1 MAYENTF
8 PLEAIRDKSLA
19 TARKMGFPTN
29 DSLPLLDDIESTK
42 TAGEVV
48 DRLLCIFVAAG
59 ISYGFEREKARAWL
73 RSENL
78 FGKLTP
84 FEREFIE
91 NDKGSHPVF
100 EFEIEAMWALAWILG
115 LIPRLDFNKECSN
128 RFAEMLPN
136 VRLGESSKAF
146 RATVELRPTLE
157 IVAACD
163 LAYCLHWGIR
173 QAAISTRMDLPGK
186 VPPFVI
192 EERRRAL
199 DWFLGNEPWHE
210 WPLDT

>member
-1 MAYENTF
+1 VAYENTF
-8 PLEAIRDKSLA
+8 SLKAIRDSSLA

-29 DSLPLLDDIESTK
+29 DSLPLLDDIESAK
-42 TAGEVV
+42 TADEVV

-59 ISYGFEREKARAWL
+59 CSYGFDRKKARAWL
-73 RSENL
+73 RGENL
-78 FGKLTP
+78 YGKMTP

-91 NDKGSHPVF
+91 KDEGDHPKF
-100 EFEIEAMWALAWILG
+100 ELEIEAMWALAWILG
-115 LIPRLDFNKECSN
+115 LIPRLDFSKNCSN

-136 VRLGESSKAF
+136 IPKGANSKAL
-146 RATVELRPTLE
+146 RAKVRLRPTPE

-173 QAAISTRMDLPGK
+173 QAAISKLPTPGK
-186 VPPFVI
+186 VASFVI

-199 DWFLGNEPWHE
+199 DWFLSNEPWHE